1 MTIISGNAER
11 ARLIRE
17 SSFKRVSDSQRASI
31 FRNGSTYKDLTEE
44 QKYIAYKLNF
54 LSPTDDSE
62 LYFVLETLFNIDW
75 NATDYQLQIEEN
87 MVEEIFSERRMFF
100 NRVQDSNE
108 FIRVTGGDILIYWA
122 KKLAFD
128 IVCSVATACE
138 MLLDNLGLGLPIDD
152 ERYIYQVWGEF
163 ELSDCMPNMV
173 TMFDQEYYEFNASFY
188 SNGRYLVPD
197 WWDQYQSYLVK
208 LVPYA

>member
-1 MTIISGNAER
+1 MTIISGNVER

-31 FRNGSTYKDLTEE
+31 FRNGSTYKNYGDDE
-44 QKYIAYKLNF
+44 KYIAYKLNF

-75 NATDYQLQIEEN
+75 HATDYQLQIEEN

-100 NRVQDSNE
+100 NRAHDSNE
-108 FIRVTGGDILIYWA
+108 FIKVTGGDILIYWA

-128 IVCSVATACE
+128 INCSVATACE
-138 MLLDNLGLGLPIDD
+138 MLLDNLGLPLPIDD
-152 ERYIYQVWGEF
+152 ERPIYRAWAEF
-163 ELSDCMPNMV
+163 ELSDCMPEMV
-173 TMFDQEYYEFNASFY
+173 TMFDQEYYDFNSSFY
-188 SNGRYLVPD
+188 SHGRYLVPD
-197 WWDQYQSYLVK
+197 WWEQYQSYLVK
-208 LVPYA
+208 LVPYS